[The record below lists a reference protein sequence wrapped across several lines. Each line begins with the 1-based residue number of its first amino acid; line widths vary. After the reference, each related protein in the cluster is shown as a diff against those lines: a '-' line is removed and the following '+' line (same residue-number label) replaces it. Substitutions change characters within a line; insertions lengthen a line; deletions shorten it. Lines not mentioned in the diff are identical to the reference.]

1 MRVNPGHWGSMPE
14 ILLAQ
19 VLSICQLM
27 EVALVSIEVIA
38 ANEEFIVLSL

>member
-1 MRVNPGHWGSMPE
+1 MPE

-19 VLSICQLM
+19 VLSIRQLM

-38 ANEEFIVLSL
+38 ANEEFIILSLREV